1 MNTPTELKTEPETDR
16 AGEFGEVAA
25 PAVVDQFEPLATGA
39 AAGAAGATGANQ
51 AAAGATGAKQAVAG
65 AAGANQAS
73 AGAAG
78 ADHADPTGP
87 SEDAVELD
95 GLALDEPARLRAAVE
110 AVLFV
115 SDAALT
121 VTDLAVSLR
130 RPEPEVHAALAAI
143 GADLDRR
150 DAGIELRELAG
161 GFRFST
167 RTEVAPAVERF
178 LRDGQRSKLS
188 QAALETLAVV
198 AYRQPVTRGR
208 IAAIRG
214 VSVDG
219 VIRTLLGRGL
229 VAEVGV
235 DADSQAGLYATT
247 DLFLDKIGLAG
258 LDELP
263 SLAPLLP
270 DLGDLDADD
279 GVDFDAF

>member
-1 MNTPTELKTEPETDR
+1 MSSPTSPAVEHEAIDGARDHLVDDE
-16 AGEFGEVAA
+16 AGNDVAGNDEAA
-25 PAVVDQFEPLATGA
+25 PPAE
-39 AAGAAGATGANQ
+39 
-51 AAAGATGAKQAVAG
+51 
-65 AAGANQAS
+65 
-73 AGAAG
+73 
-78 ADHADPTGP
+78 
-87 SEDAVELD
+87 SEELD
-95 GLALDEPARLRAAVE
+95 TLGLDDPARLRAAVE

-115 SDAALT
+115 SDAALSI
-121 VTDLAVSLR
+121 TDLAVSLR
-130 RPEPEVHAALAAI
+130 RPEPDVRAALGAI
-143 GADLDRR
+143 AADLDQRG
-150 DAGIELRELAG
+150 AGIELRELAG

-178 LRDGQRSKLS
+178 LRDGQRTKLS

-219 VIRTLLGRGL
+219 VIRTLLSRGL
-229 VAEVGV
+229 IAEVGV

-270 DLGDLDADD
+270 DLDDLNADD

>member
-1 MNTPTELKTEPETDR
+1 MSTEAEPGSR
-16 AGEFGEVAA
+16 
-25 PAVVDQFEPLATGA
+25 PADEIDQPDDQRDEQNPQ
-39 AAGAAGATGANQ
+39 NDQ
-51 AAAGATGAKQAVAG
+51 
-65 AAGANQAS
+65 N
-73 AGAAG
+73 
-78 ADHADPTGP
+78 DEID
-87 SEDAVELD
+87 ELD
-95 GLALDEPARLRAAVE
+95 GLGLDDPGRLRAAIE

-115 SDAALT
+115 SDAALSA
-121 VTDLAVSLR
+121 TDLAVALR
-130 RPEPEVHAALAAI
+130 VPEPPVHDALTAI
-143 GADLDRR
+143 GAELDGRS
-150 DAGIELRELAG
+150 AGLELRELAG
-161 GFRFST
+161 GYRLST
-167 RTEVAPAVERF
+167 RSAVAPAVERF
-178 LRDGQRSKLS
+178 LRDGQRTKLS
-188 QAALETLAVV
+188 QAALETLAVI

-247 DLFLDKIGLAG
+247 DLFLDKIGLSG

-270 DLGDLDADD
+270 DLDDLNSDD

>member
-1 MNTPTELKTEPETDR
+1 MSSPTDQAVDDQAVDEALGGPVDQAVGVVGGPVDDVTRSDQDGPEPE
-16 AGEFGEVAA
+16 
-25 PAVVDQFEPLATGA
+25 VD
-39 AAGAAGATGANQ
+39 
-51 AAAGATGAKQAVAG
+51 
-65 AAGANQAS
+65 
-73 AGAAG
+73 
-78 ADHADPTGP
+78 
-87 SEDAVELD
+87 ELD
-95 GLALDEPARLRAAVE
+95 TLGLDDPARMRAAVE

-115 SDAALT
+115 TDAALT
-121 VTDLAVSLR
+121 ATDLAVALR
-130 RPEPEVHAALAAI
+130 RPEPDVRAALAAI
-143 GADLDRR
+143 GVDLDQRA
-150 DAGIELRELAG
+150 AGIELRELAG

-167 RTEVAPAVERF
+167 RTDVAPAVERF
-178 LRDGQRSKLS
+178 LRDGQRTKLS

-219 VIRTLLGRGL
+219 VIRTLLSRGL
-229 VAEVGV
+229 IAEVGV

-247 DLFLDKIGLAG
+247 DLFLDKIGLTG

-270 DLGDLDADD
+270 DLDDLNADD

>member
-1 MNTPTELKTEPETDR
+1 MSTPPHI
-16 AGEFGEVAA
+16 GEF
-25 PAVVDQFEPLATGA
+25 D
-39 AAGAAGATGANQ
+39 
-51 AAAGATGAKQAVAG
+51 
-65 AAGANQAS
+65 
-73 AGAAG
+73 
-78 ADHADPTGP
+78 TGP
-87 SEDAVELD
+87 LDAGSLD
-95 GLALDEPARLRAAVE
+95 TGSLDSLGLDDPARLRAAVE

-115 SDAALT
+115 SEAALS

-130 RPEPEVHAALAAI
+130 RPEPEVGAALAAI
-143 GADLDRR
+143 RGELDQRH
-150 DAGIELRELAG
+150 AGIELRELAA

-178 LRDGQRSKLS
+178 LRDGQHTRLS

-219 VIRTLLGRGL
+219 VVRTLLGRGL
-229 VAEVGV
+229 IAEVGV

-247 DLFLDKIGLAG
+247 DLFLDKIGLTG

-270 DLGDLDADD
+270 DLGDLDAEDE
-279 GVDFDAF
+279 VDFDAF